1 MFVYRLAAIFLL
13 IFSWSGVAAGAQV
26 SGSVSNNSGTAL
38 AHITVTLTDDQTTA
52 SLIQRTDA
60 FGRYQFS
67 SVSSGTYQVAFA
79 DENFINFID
88 EDPFP
93 DEGTIHLDAM
103 LPQTITV
110 QENQNLD
117 LGDFALARVDSTDN
131 RQSNATVTNCSSFG
145 DSQTPQTLAYALAN
159 AQQVAITCAGSIAVP
174 ELTITQDV
182 SITATTEVAFEAAGF
197 NRIFRVLPGV
207 TLQVSGI
214 DITNGDF
221 RDGGGIALQ
230 NMGTTTIEDAEITG
244 HSGNSATIQN
254 RGTLT
259 LRNVRQSLNQI
270 LFDSVLM
277 NTGVIT
283 GTDVTIERHTA
294 TGGPVITNRGRIEL
308 RRCQISGLRTNNVWS
323 VNNEQDST
331 MQLFDCTFTQSSSP
345 FSNQG
350 TLEIF
355 DSSIDENSGNQ
366 SVIEN
371 RGVLRLGG
379 TGVTNNNV
387 SGAIVNNQGLAEIIN
402 STISGNSGGFSL
414 LNEDNAGVISN
425 SGLMRVT
432 TSTIANN
439 TRLIE
444 EDRQIGN
451 SGEFILS
458 NTIIS
463 GVEGGIEC
471 GGVTPVQSI
480 GHNLQT
486 DGTCGTLQQTD
497 IAFGNPGLL
506 ELASN
511 GGLGRTHA
519 LQFGSDAIDAGNCGD
534 GATAIDQRGVSR
546 TQGSNCDIGAYEL
559 IAAAP
564 EPQSD
569 PEPQP
574 APQPQPAPEPQP
586 APQPQPAPEPQP
598 APQPQPAP
606 LPNDDTQDTDAGE
619 NPVTDDN
626 VNSNTTDE
634 TDTESDTTPILS
646 NDFTPGS
653 GGGGGAVGF
662 NLILLALL
670 MLLSTRKRRYD
681 RSF

>member
-1 MFVYRLAAIFLL
+1 M
-13 IFSWSGVAAGAQV
+13 S
-26 SGSVSNNSGTAL
+26 
-38 AHITVTLTDDQTTA
+38 
-52 SLIQRTDA
+52 
-60 FGRYQFS
+60 
-67 SVSSGTYQVAFA
+67 
-79 DENFINFID
+79 
-88 EDPFP
+88 
-93 DEGTIHLDAM
+93 
-103 LPQTITV
+103 
-110 QENQNLD
+110 
-117 LGDFALARVDSTDN
+117 
-131 RQSNATVTNCSSFG
+131 
-145 DSQTPQTLAYALAN
+145 
-159 AQQVAITCAGSIAVP
+159 
-174 ELTITQDV
+174 
-182 SITATTEVAFEAAGF
+182 
-197 NRIFRVLPGV
+197 
-207 TLQVSGI
+207 
-214 DITNGDF
+214 
-221 RDGGGIALQ
+221 
-230 NMGTTTIEDAEITG
+230 
-244 HSGNSATIQN
+244 
-254 RGTLT
+254 
-259 LRNVRQSLNQI
+259 
-270 LFDSVLM
+270 
-277 NTGVIT
+277 
-283 GTDVTIERHTA
+283 
-294 TGGPVITNRGRIEL
+294 
-308 RRCQISGLRTNNVWS
+308 
-323 VNNEQDST
+323 
-331 MQLFDCTFTQSSSP
+331 
-345 FSNQG
+345 
-350 TLEIF
+350 
-355 DSSIDENSGNQ
+355 
-366 SVIEN
+366 
-371 RGVLRLGG
+371 
-379 TGVTNNNV
+379 
-387 SGAIVNNQGLAEIIN
+387 
-402 STISGNSGGFSL
+402 
-414 LNEDNAGVISN
+414 
-425 SGLMRVT
+425 
-432 TSTIANN
+432 
-439 TRLIE
+439 
-444 EDRQIGN
+444 
-451 SGEFILS
+451 
-458 NTIIS
+458 
-463 GVEGGIEC
+463 VEGGIEC

-653 GGGGGAVGF
+653 GGGAVGF

>member
-1 MFVYRLAAIFLL
+1 
-13 IFSWSGVAAGAQV
+13 
-26 SGSVSNNSGTAL
+26 
-38 AHITVTLTDDQTTA
+38 
-52 SLIQRTDA
+52 
-60 FGRYQFS
+60 
-67 SVSSGTYQVAFA
+67 
-79 DENFINFID
+79 
-88 EDPFP
+88 
-93 DEGTIHLDAM
+93 
-103 LPQTITV
+103 
-110 QENQNLD
+110 
-117 LGDFALARVDSTDN
+117 
-131 RQSNATVTNCSSFG
+131 
-145 DSQTPQTLAYALAN
+145 
-159 AQQVAITCAGSIAVP
+159 
-174 ELTITQDV
+174 
-182 SITATTEVAFEAAGF
+182 
-197 NRIFRVLPGV
+197 
-207 TLQVSGI
+207 
-214 DITNGDF
+214 
-221 RDGGGIALQ
+221 
-230 NMGTTTIEDAEITG
+230 
-244 HSGNSATIQN
+244 
-254 RGTLT
+254 
-259 LRNVRQSLNQI
+259 
-270 LFDSVLM
+270 
-277 NTGVIT
+277 
-283 GTDVTIERHTA
+283 
-294 TGGPVITNRGRIEL
+294 
-308 RRCQISGLRTNNVWS
+308 
-323 VNNEQDST
+323 

-598 APQPQPAP
+598 APQPQPC
-606 LPNDDTQDTDAGE
+606 
-619 NPVTDDN
+619 
-626 VNSNTTDE
+626 
-634 TDTESDTTPILS
+634 
-646 NDFTPGS
+646 
-653 GGGGGAVGF
+653 
-662 NLILLALL
+662 LLYT
-670 MLLSTRKRRYD
+670 SPSPRD
-681 RSF
+681 RG